1 MCKNFKKWLTKRFA
15 RNELPD
21 TVDCSV
27 SDDVRG
33 FIRGLI
39 KYSETTQLYR
49 KYKDEIWEMLS
60 DDAENLGESVLKM
73 IAHFPSAKGVNNAD
87 QFERLLVWYAAEKI
101 AYELTE
107 GEYCE
112 KDRQLSLKS

>member
-15 RNELPD
+15 HNELPD

-39 KYSETTQLYR
+39 SYSETTQLYR

-60 DDAENLGESVLKM
+60 DDAEKWGESVLKM

-107 GEYCE
+107 GE
-112 KDRQLSLKS
+112 